1 MFSVEPYFNDAREG
15 YSASHQQGIFAR
27 MGRNILKSVGSIC
40 FSAVGLCLF
49 AISASAQ
56 NKVVATAYVVEGS
69 VAVRHDGAPE
79 WSNVTQGMPLQVGDT
94 VKTGEDGKAAFQ
106 FVDGALV
113 RLGRLS
119 ALTFNDVT
127 ETGPTV
133 TQSKGR
139 AFFFSRG
146 ARKEPNIRTP
156 LVNAA
161 IYGTELVVAVT
172 DDATTIDVLHGA
184 IKASNAKDETGVS
197 AGESV
202 TARKGEPLK
211 KSLLVTP
218 ADSVQWM
225 IRFPFIVT
233 ASDLA
238 PDADDACDTTCT
250 KHIQTAIES
259 PTSLLHSLSQLP
271 ASVEK
276 TARAHLL
283 KSIGLWSVGD
293 KESALAAL
301 AKVPAKRSARD
312 EAIQHLITGFA
323 AILSGDSNSAITHAD
338 KADALI
344 SGLSNTAL
352 LRSYIAQAKG
362 DVDDALHIT
371 TVARDTHPTVPEL
384 SDREAELLL
393 SSDRPEDAR
402 ALIVSRAQQF
412 GSSAMTETLAG
423 FTALASKEFENAAE
437 LFSEA
442 IAKDPSQSLP
452 YLGQALLQAQSR
464 NYEAAKT
471 KLSQAIQLD
480 PSVAV
485 YRSYLG
491 KLFFE
496 DENSPKAI
504 EEFNAAVALDPFDPT
519 PYLYRSYAKI
529 AENDPIGGL
538 EDVEESIARNEG
550 RAVYRSSLLLDRDL
564 AVRSAGLSRAFSE
577 LGFAE
582 AARIEAIKSITDD
595 YSNYSAHRLLSDSY
609 QGLVETEGRLSEQR
623 IADLM
628 SPLSFNLFNSVG
640 EQASLGDY
648 NALFDKKETRK
659 AFDLAW
665 NSNHDEIG
673 GSFLGTG
680 KGEDYGYLVSYQ
692 PRYANGTRNGAF
704 FSDNL
709 FRTALQYETSANDRF
724 IIDGSFKVREIEGQ
738 QDTDYGE
745 DIHNGNV
752 RLGYNHRFSTQLKF
766 LTQAEMARDS
776 EHAHEQLYRSVAVTT
791 PDSSEPLFG
800 TALVNENTDQRILR
814 NSLSNQ
820 LIYASRYIDSVSG
833 VDALY
838 ADTSRRDH
846 SPVIEAP
853 DLPPIEYL
861 ASSSATNLKSGKVYE
876 YLSFKIPR
884 FSTLTVG
891 GAATRVERDFSEVA
905 PFLDES
911 KVQNEF
917 SPKAG
922 LVLTPTN
929 WLTGRV
935 AYFEDLRKTVLE
947 DLSSLEPTLIGGINQ
962 RFNDLSG
969 ARSRNLGFG
978 LDVKDADVI
987 YAGSQYTRRHVVDSF
1002 GYSSDTISYDGQTAT
1017 PEQPT
1022 SYGFTDSH
1030 ANSDLVRSYVYTV
1043 LSRKSVFTADSLYE
1057 KYALTDDFTRAID
1070 GYDTLISTQRY
1081 RFGYKYFIGKHLSLG
1096 TQATYRDQKL
1106 NQNDDS
1112 NGFWLFDVGANYRF
1126 SEQHGRVFVRVDNI
1140 LDRDYTYNQ
1149 STGLEAPLL
1158 EGRSFVVGVTYN
1170 FW

>member
-1 MFSVEPYFNDAREG
+1 MCV
-15 YSASHQQGIFAR
+15 
-27 MGRNILKSVGSIC
+27 
-40 FSAVGLCLF
+40 F
-49 AISASAQ
+49 AISALAE
-56 NKVVATAYVVEGS
+56 NKTVATAYVVEGS
-69 VAVRHDGAPE
+69 VAVRHDGASE
-79 WSNVTQGMPLQVGDT
+79 WSAVTQGMSLQSGDT
-94 VKTGEDGKAAFQ
+94 VKTGEDGRAAFQ
-106 FVDGALV
+106 FIDGALV

-119 ALTFNDVT
+119 ALTFNDVR
-127 ETGPTV
+127 EAGPTV

-146 ARKEPNIRTP
+146 ARKEPSIRTP

-161 IYGTELVVAVT
+161 IYGTELVVTVT
-172 DDATTIDVLHGA
+172 DDSTDIDVLHGA
-184 IKASNAKDETGVS
+184 IKASNATDETGVS

-211 KSLLVTP
+211 KSLLVRP
-218 ADSVQWM
+218 SDSVQWM

-233 ASDLA
+233 VSDLA
-238 PDADDACDTTCT
+238 PDADDACDAHCT
-250 KHIQTAIES
+250 KTLQAAIAS
-259 PTSLLHSLSQLP
+259 PTSLLLSMRQLP
-271 ASVEK
+271 PSVER

-283 KSIGLWSVGD
+283 TSIALWSVGD
-293 KESALAAL
+293 KEAALSALS
-301 AKVPAKRSARD
+301 KVPRKRSARD
-312 EAIQHLITGFA
+312 EAIHDLILGFA
-323 AILSGDSNSAITHAD
+323 AILAGDPASAVTSAD
-338 KADALI
+338 KADSLVP
-344 SGLSNTAL
+344 GLSNTAL

-362 DVDDALHIT
+362 DVDDALEIT
-371 TVARDTHPTVPEL
+371 TVARNAHPSIPEL
-384 SDREAELLL
+384 VDRESELLL

-402 ALIVSRAQQF
+402 ELIINRAQKF
-412 GSSAMTETLAG
+412 GSSAMSETLAG

-442 IAKDPSQSLP
+442 IQKDPSQSLP
-452 YLGQALLQAQSR
+452 YLGQALLQAQSKD
-464 NYEAAKT
+464 YEGAKT
-471 KLSQAIQLD
+471 KLSKAIQLD

-496 DENSPKAI
+496 DEKSPKAI
-504 EEFNAAVALDPFDPT
+504 EEFDAAIALDPFDPT

-529 AENDPIGGL
+529 AQNDPIGGL
-538 EDVEESIARNEG
+538 KDVEDSIARNDG
-550 RAVYRSSLLLDRDL
+550 RAVYRSSLLVDRDL

-577 LGFAE
+577 LGFSE

-628 SPLSFNLFNSVG
+628 APLSFNLFNSVG

-665 NSNHDEIG
+665 NSNHDQIG

-692 PRYANGTRNGAF
+692 PRFANGTRNGAY

-724 IIDGSFKVREIEGQ
+724 IVDGSFKVREIEGQ

-745 DIHNGNV
+745 NVHNGNL
-752 RLGYNHRFSTQLKF
+752 RLGYNHRFSTQLRF
-766 LTQAEMARDS
+766 LSQAEIARDS
-776 EHAHEQLYRSVAVTT
+776 EHAHQETNRFISVTT
-791 PDSSEPLFG
+791 PDAADPIFG
-800 TALVNENTDQRILR
+800 TALVNENTDQRIRR

-820 LIYASRYIDSVSG
+820 LLYASRYIDSVSG
-833 VDALY
+833 FEALY
-838 ADTSRRDH
+838 ADTSRRDK
-846 SPVIEAP
+846 SPVLETTDMP
-853 DLPPIEYL
+853 SFDYL
-861 ASSSATNLKSGKVYE
+861 ATSSAGNLKSGKAYE

-905 PFLDES
+905 PFVDDA
-911 KVQNEF
+911 KVQNVF

-922 LVLTPTN
+922 LVLTPTK

-947 DLSSLEPTLIGGINQ
+947 DLSSLEPTLVGGINQ

-978 LDVKDADVI
+978 LDVKDADVF
-987 YAGSQYTRRHVVDSF
+987 YAGSQYTRRHVIDSF
-1002 GYSSDTISYDGQTAT
+1002 GLASDSATYDGQTVT
-1017 PEQPT
+1017 PGEPLNL
-1022 SYGFTDSH
+1022 GFLDSH
-1030 ANSDLVRSYVYTV
+1030 ANSDLLRSYVYTV
-1043 LSRKSVFTADSLYE
+1043 LSRQSVFTADSLYE
-1057 KYALTDDFTRAID
+1057 KYAVTDEATRTTP
-1070 GYDTLISTQRY
+1070 GYDSLISTQRY
-1081 RFGYKYFIGKHLSLG
+1081 RLGYKYFIGKHFSVG
-1096 TQATYRDQKL
+1096 SQATYRDQKL
-1106 NQNDDS
+1106 NQTDDA

-1126 SEQHGRVFVRVDNI
+1126 SEQHGRIFFRVDNI
-1140 LDRDYTYNQ
+1140 LDRNYTYNQ
-1149 STGLEAPLL
+1149 STGLEPMLL
-1158 EGRSFVVGVTYN
+1158 QGRSFVVGVTYN